1 MENFIEKVIDICTVD
16 DLMKGYVY
24 DESHRV
30 YTCLFCGEIF
40 EEDLVYKCEEQL
52 CTAKKAVEM
61 HIIKEHGSPF
71 DFLIGLDKKYT
82 GLTDRQKE
90 ILEIIFSESDNKLV
104 AEKMET
110 TPATVRSYKFK
121 MRENLRQS
129 KVYLA
134 LFYLIEQKNNEDKN
148 MSAGNIWEAAIY
160 EKLKSIEKKIDEIG
174 NDNEAEKLLNEKLKG
189 ADLNFMNLLVGKK
202 GLDMK

>member
-1 MENFIEKVIDICTVD
+1 MEDFIGKVIDICTVD

-40 EEDLVYKCEEQL
+40 EEDLVYKCDEQL

-61 HIIKEHGSPF
+61 HILQEHGSPF

-90 ILEIIFSESDNKLV
+90 IFEIFFNESDNKLI

-121 MRENLRQS
+121 MRENLRRS

-148 MSAGNIWEAAIY
+148 LNVGNIWEVAIY
-160 EKLKSIEKKIDEIG
+160 EILKNIEKKIDEIG
-174 NDNEAEKLLNEKLKG
+174 NDNEAEELLNEKFKG
-189 ADLNFMNLLVGKK
+189 TDLNFMNLFVSKK

>member
-1 MENFIEKVIDICTVD
+1 
-16 DLMKGYVY
+16 
-24 DESHRV
+24 
-30 YTCLFCGEIF
+30 
-40 EEDLVYKCEEQL
+40 
-52 CTAKKAVEM
+52 M
-61 HIIKEHGSPF
+61 HILQEHGSPF

-90 ILEIIFSESDNKLV
+90 IFEIFFNESDNKLI

-129 KVYLA
+129 KIYLA

-148 MSAGNIWEAAIY
+148 LNVGNIWEMAIY
-160 EKLKSIEKKIDEIG
+160 EKLKNIEKKIDEIG
-174 NDNEAEKLLNEKLKG
+174 NDNAEELLNEKFKG
-189 ADLNFMNLLVGKK
+189 TDLNFMNLFVSKK

>member
-1 MENFIEKVIDICTVD
+1 MEDFIGKVIDICTVD
-16 DLMKGYVY
+16 DLMKGYAY

-40 EEDLVYKCEEQL
+40 EEDLVYKYEEQL

-61 HIIKEHGSPF
+61 HILQEHESSF

-90 ILEIIFSESDNKLV
+90 IFEIIFNESDNRLI

-129 KVYLA
+129 KIYLA

-148 MSAGNIWEAAIY
+148 MNVGNIWEMAIY
-160 EKLKSIEKKIDEIG
+160 EKLKNIEKKIDEIG
-174 NDNEAEKLLNEKLKG
+174 NDNEAKELLNEKFKG
-189 ADLNFMNLLVGKK
+189 ADLNFMNLFVSKK